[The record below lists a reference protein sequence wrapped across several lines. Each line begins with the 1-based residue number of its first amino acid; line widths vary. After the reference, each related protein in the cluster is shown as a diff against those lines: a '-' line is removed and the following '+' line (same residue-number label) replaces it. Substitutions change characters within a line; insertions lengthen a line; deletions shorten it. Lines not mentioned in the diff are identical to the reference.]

1 MDIQYIQQFKDREE
15 VQLLDDSVIDLINE
29 LFSSSNIKLKKY
41 NNNDK
46 KQNFNNSIKASI
58 NRIDN
63 KTNFIINK
71 ISDTNTDAIIK
82 EFITTF
88 NYLTQDDFNIV
99 QKCFFV
105 ELIKN
110 DTFQK
115 PIYDLYNNI
124 SIIYSSVC
132 KINENYFINLIE
144 NKILN
149 DYIEPLNDD
158 LFNEL
163 NNEDNRIN
171 FLNLLHIML
180 NNKLNN
186 DFVNEFT
193 NVLLKTN
200 EIPDII
206 CWFRLNNIDK
216 SLLEHKKEEKLS
228 LRYNVLLENILNEDN
243 NDNTVL
249 INIDEDDNDDTK
261 TELETEID
269 NIIEEYLFLKDF
281 DEVRIYCKKIGEN
294 NELTFITELLI
305 YYFTKRNTDQY
316 LEYKNLFTSLYS
328 KRIIK
333 KKNFLTAW
341 FNVIK
346 MDLTDYTNIQSKKN
360 NIKQI
365 YNLLNMKI

>member
-1 MDIQYIQQFKDREE
+1 M
-15 VQLLDDSVIDLINE
+15 
-29 LFSSSNIKLKKY
+29 
-41 NNNDK
+41 
-46 KQNFNNSIKASI
+46 
-58 NRIDN
+58 
-63 KTNFIINK
+63 
-71 ISDTNTDAIIK
+71 
-82 EFITTF
+82 
-88 NYLTQDDFNIV
+88 
-99 QKCFFV
+99 
-105 ELIKN
+105 
-110 DTFQK
+110 
-115 PIYDLYNNI
+115 
-124 SIIYSSVC
+124 
-132 KINENYFINLIE
+132 
-144 NKILN
+144 N
-149 DYIEPLNDD
+149 DYIESLNDD
-158 LFNEL
+158 LLNEL

-186 DFVNEFT
+186 DFINEFT

-249 INIDEDDNDDTK
+249 INIDEDDNEDTK

-305 YYFTKRNTDQY
+305 YYFTTRNIDKY
-316 LEYKNLFTSLYS
+316 LEYKNLFTLLYS